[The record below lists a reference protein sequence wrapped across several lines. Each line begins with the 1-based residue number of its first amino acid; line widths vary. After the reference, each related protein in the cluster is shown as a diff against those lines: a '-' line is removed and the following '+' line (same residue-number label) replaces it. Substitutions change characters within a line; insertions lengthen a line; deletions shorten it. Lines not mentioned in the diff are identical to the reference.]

1 MKKRKQPPLARKYII
16 RNVLILVLSILVLVA
31 GSGCIY
37 VDSLIGHGNFVDGSE
52 GTSMPITPS
61 TIDSGTTFNSA
72 GANQINGMLKDEAIT
87 NILVL
92 GIDDYQKDDPIGRS
106 DSMMIIS
113 LDNRHKKLKLTS
125 FMRDIY
131 LAIPDHGSNKINAAY
146 HFGAYDAVK
155 DGKAKAGDLVSV
167 NAGAQLCIKTVE
179 LNFGMNIDRY
189 VVVKNSAFDDVIGI
203 LGGVDVNL
211 TAKEAAL
218 INKNS
223 GAGATLKLKNGVQH
237 LDGAQAHYYGRIRQE
252 GFDQYGNNI
261 TVPNVYGHY
270 GDRGRA
276 ERQRAVVTSLVDK
289 FKVSNLATISKL
301 ASGILPKVITNF
313 TRNEIYSLLPQS
325 LTMMNYP
332 IKQNQIPAEGNYTTP
347 NIDIGGT
354 PASVVQITD
363 NQKVVK
369 DALTFIYEGDKP
381 DVSHIGLAVSSRAGT
396 SSNGNINS
404 IDSNS
409 VSSDASSEYQTDTD
423 TTGTGDS
430 NVNSTEND
438 SGN

>member
-1 MKKRKQPPLARKYII
+1 MGAFW
-16 RNVLILVLSILVLVA
+16 LST
-31 GSGCIY
+31 G
-37 VDSLIGHGNFVDGSE
+37 
-52 GTSMPITPS
+52 
-61 TIDSGTTFNSA
+61 
-72 GANQINGMLKDEAIT
+72 
-87 NILVL
+87 
-92 GIDDYQKDDPIGRS
+92 
-106 DSMMIIS
+106 
-113 LDNRHKKLKLTS
+113 
-125 FMRDIY
+125 
-131 LAIPDHGSNKINAAY
+131 
-146 HFGAYDAVK
+146 
-155 DGKAKAGDLVSV
+155 
-167 NAGAQLCIKTVE
+167 
-179 LNFGMNIDRY
+179 
-189 VVVKNSAFDDVIGI
+189 
-203 LGGVDVNL
+203 
-211 TAKEAAL
+211 
-218 INKNS
+218 
-223 GAGATLKLKNGVQH
+223 
-237 LDGAQAHYYGRIRQE
+237 
-252 GFDQYGNNI
+252 
-261 TVPNVYGHY
+261 
-270 GDRGRA
+270 
-276 ERQRAVVTSLVDK
+276 VTSLVDK

-354 PASVVQITD
+354 PASVMQITD